1 MNRMFSAIAVLVM
14 TLIAIVLSMKQTLT
28 VREALGENRATA
40 LLAIEVIAGLA
51 ILSFVVLLLRKR
63 FPLVGRSMMTTSV
76 EAARP
81 LRRLLSAVWS

>member
-1 MNRMFSAIAVLVM
+1 MNRMFSAIAVLAM
-14 TLIAIVLSMKQTLT
+14 TLIAIVLSVKQTLA

-40 LLAIEVIAGLA
+40 LLAIEVVAGLA
-51 ILSFVVLLLRKR
+51 LLSAVVLLLRKR

-76 EAARP
+76 GAARP